1 MAKQRRQAAGEKAPA
16 GRVADRGTQRRLAR
30 LEKRLARL
38 ASEEAKRARQ
48 LAEARAS
55 IDVVRE
61 RIAALGGG
69 TAAEAAIVPPAASV
83 DETVAGAADAPQA
96 YCMREKRKVAIADA
110 ELVVLRNGRRAYAGT
125 CPSCGARVIAIV
137 GVVAAG

>member
-69 TAAEAAIVPPAASV
+69 TAA
-83 DETVAGAADAPQA
+83 GAADAPQA